1 MENHESRTT
10 GQAMAVGH
18 DQLATMRGAFLQR
31 VYGHLAAA
39 IALFVLIQVLLYQ
52 SGAADVIARTLLGY
66 NWLLVLGGFVVVG
79 WLGRSVAYRATSISG
94 QYGGLALYVVGQSI
108 IFVPLLF
115 MARRAAPGV
124 IESAAAITLIG
135 FTLLTMLALS
145 MRHDFSFLGG
155 LLKWAGLVA
164 LLAIVGGV
172 FFDFVLGTWFSV
184 AMIALAGAA
193 VLYDTQ
199 KILVSYPDD
208 RYVGAALELFAGI
221 ALMFWYVLR
230 LLMGSRR

>member
-1 MENHESRTT
+1 MEHRKPQATSQTT
-10 GQAMAVGH
+10 ALGH
-18 DQLATMRGAFLQR
+18 DQLAAMRGAFLQR

-52 SGAADVIARTLLGY
+52 SGAADAIARTLLGY

-115 MARRAAPGV
+115 MARQTAPSV
-124 IESAAAITLIG
+124 IQSAAAITLIG

-184 AMIALAGAA
+184 AMIGLAGAS